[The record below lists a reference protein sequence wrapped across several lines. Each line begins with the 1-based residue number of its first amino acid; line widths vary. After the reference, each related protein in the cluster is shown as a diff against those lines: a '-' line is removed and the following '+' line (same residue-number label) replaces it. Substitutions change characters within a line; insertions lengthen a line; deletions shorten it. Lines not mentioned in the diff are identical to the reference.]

1 MQKSEQIYTDAFRGV
16 INNEDILLQRVA
28 DPILPCSNSGYV
40 YLIVSIPNPEQTYLG
55 TTENISVRIN
65 QHNQRC
71 KSHLT
76 TSPVFLPWAVVCYM
90 SKMDGISH
98 EERMDLEGQWQTL
111 NSSSNSN
118 PMDVMQ
124 RYIENGRRVVEGHNA
139 LYELVP
145 TSRLNY
151 IISTRLGND
160 LQSGGVTDT
169 SGQVENDDI
178 AMEDA
183 WRNEETNKN
192 ECEDQIMESSGQD
205 CGN

>member
-1 MQKSEQIYTDAFRGV
+1 
-16 INNEDILLQRVA
+16 
-28 DPILPCSNSGYV
+28 
-40 YLIVSIPNPEQTYLG
+40 
-55 TTENISVRIN
+55 
-65 QHNQRC
+65 
-71 KSHLT
+71 
-76 TSPVFLPWAVVCYM
+76 
-90 SKMDGISH
+90 
-98 EERMDLEGQWQTL
+98 MDLEGQWQTL

-139 LYELVP
+139 LYELLP

-183 WRNEETNKN
+183 WRNEETNMN